1 VKKTRGP
8 AEWPILQVT
17 IKGQKTDH
25 PPVWV
30 LTSYDSRAGSR
41 GAEAN
46 ATGLAATLA
55 AAQALAQA
63 QDWRTRYRQVLDSNR
78 TVVASFDA
86 RTGAAEWGEGA
97 SELLRTNAGALL
109 TVQDFIAH
117 ADPQEQPALHA
128 DWRDLAQ
135 GQRDHMLWKNTLRWS
150 DGRVASVNA
159 RLSSVRGADGQ
170 VEQVAALLEVEA

>member
-1 VKKTRGP
+1 VI
-8 AEWPILQVT
+8 EVQ
-17 IKGQKTDH
+17 
-25 PPVWV
+25 
-30 LTSYDSRAGSR
+30 SYVAVMALLVGVVNAL
-41 GAEAN
+41 GA
-46 ATGLAATLA
+46 T

-150 DGRVASVNA
+150 VRLTQSINSWEQKWLSPRTVIVVFGHAARMVAMSHWSVSKTLAVLFLRPGFSNGSI
-159 RLSSVRGADGQ
+159 RRPL
-170 VEQVAALLEVEA
+170 